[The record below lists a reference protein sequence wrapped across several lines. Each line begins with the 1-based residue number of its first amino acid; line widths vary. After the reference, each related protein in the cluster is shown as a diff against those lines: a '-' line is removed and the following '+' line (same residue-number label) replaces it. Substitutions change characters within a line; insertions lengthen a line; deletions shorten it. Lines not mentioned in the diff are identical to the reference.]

1 MKKNGLD
8 WRLLK
13 RLAPYVGRNTLL
25 VGAALVLMV
34 AMDLLQVLHPY
45 LIKVGID
52 RHILNNDLSGL
63 LRLGITL
70 AVVVTAAFVVEVF
83 FNYIIEYLGQR
94 LLFDIRLDVFKKV
107 LGLDSSYFDTTP
119 VGAVMTNI
127 TNDVEAIREFIS
139 YGIVTIVGD
148 LLKIGFI
155 LAAMLAINFRLAL
168 ITFLTL
174 PIFIITTAFFRTS
187 IRRGYQ
193 GVRKS
198 NARINT
204 SLVETITGI
213 REIIL
218 FDNKGPSTKRFT
230 GYNRDYLTS
239 FLKVIQSFS
248 VFFAIFE
255 MVSFLGM
262 IVILLFSHFTLGISV
277 QPGEIFAFFSYIN
290 MFYRPLRQMAEKFN
304 TFQSAMAASERIFS
318 LMDREILIRDPA
330 QPLQPEAEV
339 ETAGAVA
346 FKNVWFSYN
355 DPNNLKE
362 DQPVLKDLSF
372 TIRTEEKVA
381 IVGHTGSGKSTV
393 INLINRLYD
402 IQQGSIEINGLD
414 IRKYSLVDLRARI
427 TTVPQDFFLFSGT
440 IAENITLHRPGFSSQ
455 DIENAAKAVKA
466 DTFIQRLP
474 QKYNQEILEQGK
486 SLSTGQKQLLSFARS
501 FVTDP
506 AILIMDEAT
515 SNIDSKTEKL
525 IQEALDR
532 LIEGRTAIIIAH
544 RLSTI
549 RHMDRILVLHK
560 GRLVEEGSHVELLKK
575 RGVYAQLY
583 RMQAIA

>member
-13 RLAPYVGRNTLL
+13 RMAPYVRRNTPL
-25 VGAALVLMV
+25 VGAALMLMV
-34 AMDLLQVLHPY
+34 VMDLLHVLHPY

-70 AVVVTAAFVVEVF
+70 AIVVTAGFIIEVL
-83 FNYIIEYLGQR
+83 FNYMIEYLGQR

-107 LGLDSSYFDTTP
+107 LDLDSSYFDTTP

-155 LAAMLAINFRLAL
+155 LTAMLAINFKLAL

-187 IRRGYQ
+187 IRRGYR

-218 FDNKGPSTKRFT
+218 FDNKAPSIKRFT

-248 VFFAIFE
+248 IFFAVFE

-262 IVILLFSHFTLGISV
+262 IMILLFSHFTLGVSV

-290 MFYRPLRQMAEKFN
+290 MFYQPLRQMAEKFN

-318 LMDREILIRDPA
+318 LIDKEILIRDPA
-330 QPLQPEAEV
+330 KPLQPEV
-339 ETAGAVA
+339 ETVESVA
-346 FKNVWFSYN
+346 FKNVWFSYT
-355 DPNNLKE
+355 DPDNPNE
-362 DQPVLKDLSF
+362 AQPVLKDLSF

-414 IRKYSLVDLRARI
+414 IRKYSLMDLRARI
-427 TTVPQDFFLFSGT
+427 TTVPQDFFLFSGSV
-440 IAENITLHRPGFSSQ
+440 AENITLNRPGFSSK
-455 DIENAAKAVKA
+455 DIEDAARAVKA

-486 SLSTGQKQLLSFARS
+486 SLSTGQKQLLSFARA

-532 LIEGRTAIIIAH
+532 LIAGRTAIIIAH

-549 RHMDRILVLHK
+549 KHMDRILVLHN
-560 GRLVEEGSHVELLKK
+560 GRLVEEGSHRELLKK
-575 RGVYAQLY
+575 RGIYAQLY

>member
-13 RLAPYVGRNTLL
+13 RMAPYVRRNTLL
-25 VGAALVLMV
+25 VGAALALMV
-34 AMDLLQVLHPY
+34 AMDLLHVLHPY

-70 AVVVTAAFVVEVF
+70 AIVVTAAFVVEVF
-83 FNYIIEYLGQR
+83 FNYMVEYLGQR

-107 LGLDSSYFDTTP
+107 LHLDSSYFDTTP

-155 LAAMLAINFRLAL
+155 LTAMLAINFKLAL

-187 IRRGYQ
+187 IRRGYR
-193 GVRKS
+193 GVRKA
-198 NARINT
+198 NALINT

-218 FDNKGPSTKRFT
+218 FENKGPSTKRFT

-248 VFFAIFE
+248 IFFAIFE
-255 MVSFLGM
+255 MVSILGM

-318 LMDREILIRDPA
+318 LMDKEILIRDPA
-330 QPLQPEAEV
+330 EPLQPEV

-346 FKNVWFSYN
+346 FKNVWFSYS
-355 DPNNLKE
+355 DPDNTKE
-362 DQPVLKDLSF
+362 DHPVLKDLSF
-372 TIRTEEKVA
+372 TIRTGEKVA

-414 IRKYSLVDLRARI
+414 IGKYSLADLRARI

-455 DIENAAKAVKA
+455 DIENAATAVKA

-486 SLSTGQKQLLSFARS
+486 SLSTGQKQLLSFARA
-501 FVTDP
+501 FATDP

-549 RHMDRILVLHK
+549 KHMDRILVLHK
-560 GRLVEEGSHVELLKK
+560 GRLVEEGSHAELLKK
-575 RGVYAQLY
+575 RGIYAQLY

>member
-13 RLAPYVGRNTLL
+13 RMAPYVRRNTPL
-25 VGAALVLMV
+25 VGAALMLMV
-34 AMDLLQVLHPY
+34 VMDLLHVLHPY

-70 AVVVTAAFVVEVF
+70 AIVVTAGFIIEVL
-83 FNYIIEYLGQR
+83 FNYMIEYLGQR

-107 LGLDSSYFDTTP
+107 LDLDSSYFDTTP

-155 LAAMLAINFRLAL
+155 LTAMLAINFKLAL

-187 IRRGYQ
+187 IRRGYR

-218 FDNKGPSTKRFT
+218 FDNKAPSIKRFT

-248 VFFAIFE
+248 IFFAVFE

-262 IVILLFSHFTLGISV
+262 IMILLFSHFTLGVSV

-290 MFYRPLRQMAEKFN
+290 MFYQPLRQMAEKFN

-318 LMDREILIRDPA
+318 LIDKEILIRDPA
-330 QPLQPEAEV
+330 KPLQPEV
-339 ETAGAVA
+339 ETVESVA
-346 FKNVWFSYN
+346 FKNVWFSYT
-355 DPNNLKE
+355 DPDNPNE

-414 IRKYSLVDLRARI
+414 IRKYSLMDLRARI
-427 TTVPQDFFLFSGT
+427 TTVPQDFFLFSGSV
-440 IAENITLHRPGFSSQ
+440 AENITLNRPGFSSK
-455 DIENAAKAVKA
+455 DIEDAARAVKA

-486 SLSTGQKQLLSFARS
+486 SLSTGQKQLLSFARA

-532 LIEGRTAIIIAH
+532 LIAGRTAIIIAH

-549 RHMDRILVLHK
+549 KHMDRILVLHN
-560 GRLVEEGSHVELLKK
+560 GRLVEEGSHRELLKK
-575 RGVYAQLY
+575 RGIYAQLY

>member
-8 WRLLK
+8 WRLL
-13 RLAPYVGRNTLL
+13 RRMAPYVRRNSLL

-34 AMDLLQVLHPY
+34 AMDLLHVLHPY

-63 LRLGITL
+63 LGLGITL
-70 AVVVTAAFVVEVF
+70 AIVMSAGFIVEVL
-83 FNYIIEYLGQR
+83 FNYMIEYLGQR

-107 LGLDSSYFDTTP
+107 LRLDSSYFDRTP

-155 LAAMLAINFRLAL
+155 LTAMLAINLKLAL

-174 PIFIITTAFFRTS
+174 PIFIITTAIFRTS
-187 IRRGYQ
+187 IRRGYR
-193 GVRKS
+193 GVRKA
-198 NARINT
+198 NALINT

-239 FLKVIQSFS
+239 FLRVIQSFS
-248 VFFAIFE
+248 IFFAIFE
-255 MVSFLGM
+255 MVSILGM

-318 LMDREILIRDPA
+318 LMDKEILIRDPA
-330 QPLQPEAEV
+330 EPLQPEAG
-339 ETAGAVA
+339 TACAVA
-346 FKNVWFSYN
+346 FKNVRFSYSDQDN
-355 DPNNLKE
+355 SEE

-372 TIRTEEKVA
+372 TIHTGEKVA

-402 IQQGSIEINGLD
+402 IQQGSIEISGLD
-414 IRKYSLVDLRARI
+414 IGKYSLVDLRARI

-440 IAENITLHRPGFSSQ
+440 IAENITLHRQGFSIQ
-455 DIENAAKAVKA
+455 DIENAARAVKA

-486 SLSTGQKQLLSFARS
+486 SLSTGQKQLLSFARA
-501 FVTDP
+501 FATDP

-560 GRLVEEGSHVELLKK
+560 GRLVEEGSHAELLKK
-575 RGVYAQLY
+575 GGVYAQLY

>member
-13 RLAPYVGRNTLL
+13 RLAPYLSRNTIL
-25 VGAALVLMV
+25 VGAALVTMV
-34 AMDLLQVLHPY
+34 AMDLLHVLQPY
-45 LIKVGID
+45 LIKLGID
-52 RHILNNDLSGL
+52 RHILKSDLSGL

-70 AVVVTAAFVVEVF
+70 AIVITAGFLVEVI
-83 FNYIIEYLGQR
+83 FNYLIEYLGQR

-107 LGLDSSYFDTTP
+107 LGLQSSYFDTTP

-127 TNDVEAIREFIS
+127 TNDVEAVREFIS

-155 LAAMLAINFRLAL
+155 LAAMLAINFKLAL

-174 PIFIITTAFFRTS
+174 PIFIITTAVFRTS
-187 IRRGYQ
+187 IRRGYR

-218 FDNKGPSTKRFT
+218 FDNKGPSTERFT

-239 FLKVIQSFS
+239 FLRVIQSFS
-248 VFFAIFE
+248 IFFAIFE
-255 MVSFLGM
+255 MVSILGM
-262 IVILLFSHFTLGISV
+262 LVILLFSHFTLGISV

-330 QPLQPEAEV
+330 QTLKPEAE
-339 ETAGAVA
+339 TAESVA
-346 FKNVWFSYN
+346 FKDVWFSYSDSDN
-355 DPNNLKE
+355 PNE
-362 DQPVLKDLSF
+362 DQSVLKNLSF
-372 TIRTEEKVA
+372 TIRTGEKVA

-414 IRKYSLVDLRARI
+414 IRKYSLLDLRARI

-440 IAENITLHRPGFSSQ
+440 IAENITLHRPGFSSK
-455 DIENAAKAVKA
+455 DIKNAARAVKA
-466 DTFIQRLP
+466 DSFIERLP

-486 SLSTGQKQLLSFARS
+486 SLSTGQKQLLSFARA
-501 FVTDP
+501 FATDP

-525 IQEALDR
+525 IQKALDR

-560 GRLVEEGSHVELLKK
+560 GRLVEEGSHAELLKK
-575 RGVYAQLY
+575 QGVYAQLY

>member
-1 MKKNGLD
+1 MKKDGLD

-13 RLAPYVGRNTLL
+13 RMAPYVGRNSLL
-25 VGAALVLMV
+25 VGAALVLMI
-34 AMDLLQVLHPY
+34 AMDLLHVLHPY

-70 AVVVTAAFVVEVF
+70 AIVVTAGFIVEVV
-83 FNYIIEYLGQR
+83 FNYMIEYLGQR

-174 PIFIITTAFFRTS
+174 PIFVITTAFFRTS
-187 IRRGYQ
+187 IRRGYR

-248 VFFAIFE
+248 IFFAIFE
-255 MVSFLGM
+255 MVSILGM

-318 LMDREILIRDPA
+318 LMDKEILIRDPA
-330 QPLQPEAEV
+330 EPLQPEV
-339 ETAGAVA
+339 ETPGAVA
-346 FKNVWFSYN
+346 FKNVWFSYT
-355 DPNNLKE
+355 DPDKPNE

-372 TIRTEEKVA
+372 TIRTGEKVA

-402 IQQGSIEINGLD
+402 IQQGSIEINSLD
-414 IRKYSLVDLRARI
+414 IRKYSLVDLRSRI

-455 DIENAAKAVKA
+455 DIENAAGAVKA

-474 QKYNQEILEQGK
+474 HKYNQEILEQGK
-486 SLSTGQKQLLSFARS
+486 SLSTGQKQLLSFARA
-501 FVTDP
+501 FATDP
-506 AILIMDEAT
+506 TILIMDEAT

-525 IQEALDR
+525 IQVALDR

-560 GRLVEEGSHVELLKK
+560 GRLVEEGTHTELLKK
-575 RGVYAQLY
+575 QGVYARLY

>member
-13 RLAPYVGRNTLL
+13 RMAPYVRRNTPL
-25 VGAALVLMV
+25 VGAALMLMV
-34 AMDLLQVLHPY
+34 VMDLLHVLHPY

-70 AVVVTAAFVVEVF
+70 AIVVTAGFIIEVL
-83 FNYIIEYLGQR
+83 FNYMIEYLGQR

-107 LGLDSSYFDTTP
+107 LDLDSSYFDTTP

-155 LAAMLAINFRLAL
+155 LTAMLAINFKLAL

-187 IRRGYQ
+187 IRRGYR

-218 FDNKGPSTKRFT
+218 FDNKAPSIKRFT

-248 VFFAIFE
+248 IFFAVFE

-262 IVILLFSHFTLGISV
+262 IMILLFSHFTLGVSV

-290 MFYRPLRQMAEKFN
+290 MFYQPLRQMAEKFN

-318 LMDREILIRDPA
+318 LIDKEILIRDPA
-330 QPLQPEAEV
+330 KPLQPEV
-339 ETAGAVA
+339 ETVESVA
-346 FKNVWFSYN
+346 FKNVWFSYT
-355 DPNNLKE
+355 DPDNPNE

-414 IRKYSLVDLRARI
+414 IRKYSLMDLRARI
-427 TTVPQDFFLFSGT
+427 TTVPQDFFLFSGSV
-440 IAENITLHRPGFSSQ
+440 AENITLNRPGFSSK
-455 DIENAAKAVKA
+455 DIEDAARAVKA

-486 SLSTGQKQLLSFARS
+486 SLSTGQKQLLSFARA
-501 FVTDP
+501 FATDP

-549 RHMDRILVLHK
+549 KHMDRILVLHN
-560 GRLVEEGSHVELLKK
+560 GRLVEEGSHRELLKK
-575 RGVYAQLY
+575 RGIYAQLY

>member
-13 RLAPYVGRNTLL
+13 RMAPYVRRNTPL
-25 VGAALVLMV
+25 VGAALMLMV
-34 AMDLLQVLHPY
+34 VMDLLHVLHPY

-70 AVVVTAAFVVEVF
+70 AIVVTAGFIIEVL
-83 FNYIIEYLGQR
+83 FNYMIEYLGQR

-107 LGLDSSYFDTTP
+107 LYLDSSYFDTTP

-155 LAAMLAINFRLAL
+155 LTAMLAINFRLAL

-187 IRRGYQ
+187 IRRGYR

-218 FDNKGPSTKRFT
+218 FDNKGPSIKRFT

-248 VFFAIFE
+248 IFFAVFE

-262 IVILLFSHFTLGISV
+262 LMILLFSHFTLGVSV

-290 MFYRPLRQMAEKFN
+290 MFYQPLRQMAEKFN

-318 LMDREILIRDPA
+318 LIDKEILIRDPA
-330 QPLQPEAEV
+330 KPLQPEV
-339 ETAGAVA
+339 ETAESVA
-346 FKNVWFSYN
+346 FKNVWFSYS
-355 DPNNLKE
+355 DPDNPNE

-414 IRKYSLVDLRARI
+414 IRKYSLMDLRARI

-440 IAENITLHRPGFSSQ
+440 VAENITLNRPGFSSK
-455 DIENAAKAVKA
+455 DIEDAARAVKA

-486 SLSTGQKQLLSFARS
+486 SLSTGQKQLLSFARA
-501 FVTDP
+501 FATDP

-532 LIEGRTAIIIAH
+532 LIAGRTAIIIAH

-549 RHMDRILVLHK
+549 KHMDRILVIHN
-560 GRLVEEGSHVELLKK
+560 GRLVEEGSHRELLKK
-575 RGVYAQLY
+575 RGIYAQLY